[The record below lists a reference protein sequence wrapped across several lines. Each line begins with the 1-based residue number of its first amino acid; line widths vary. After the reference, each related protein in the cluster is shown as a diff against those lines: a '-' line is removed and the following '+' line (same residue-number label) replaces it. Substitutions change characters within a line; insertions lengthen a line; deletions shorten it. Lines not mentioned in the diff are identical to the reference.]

1 VYGLLAEREGRP
13 VAVDVYPGN
22 TGDPTTV
29 PDQVET
35 LRHRF
40 HRSRVVLVGDRGM
53 LTKTQL
59 NTLREHPGLGWIS
72 ALRSCEIRDLVDK
85 GTLQLSLFDT
95 QNLAEITSPAF
106 PKERLV
112 ACFNPFLAEDRRR
125 TREALLQATERA
137 LAKVTKEAARRTKK
151 LLTDDVLGVKVGR
164 VLNRHKMGKHLHYTI
179 AQGRLSVERDE
190 ASIKRESA
198 LDGLYIIRTSEAAE
212 NLSAED
218 TVRHYKDLARVER
231 AFRSLK
237 GMDLRIRPIF
247 HRTEDHVKAH
257 IFLCLLAY
265 YVEWHLRE
273 ALAPLLFQDEELP
286 MARSTRDPV
295 APAEPSDS
303 ARAKKRARQTQDG
316 LPLHSFDTLLVAL
329 GTRCRNH
336 CRVGAEPNGRTFTVT
351 SEPTDLQRRALE
363 LLGLKP

>member
-1 VYGLLAEREGRP
+1 METEDVFLPEDKPRRVRLPRKGSPLTTLLAAAIGLI
-13 VAVDVYPGN
+13 V
-22 TGDPTTV
+22 
-29 PDQVET
+29 
-35 LRHRF
+35 F
-40 HRSRVVLVGDRGM
+40 VV
-53 LTKTQL
+53 
-59 NTLREHPGLGWIS
+59 
-72 ALRSCEIRDLVDK
+72 
-85 GTLQLSLFDT
+85 GTL
-95 QNLAEITSPAF
+95 
-106 PKERLV
+106 
-112 ACFNPFLAEDRRR
+112 
-125 TREALLQATERA
+125 
-137 LAKVTKEAARRTKK
+137 VTCYSQFVI
-151 LLTDDVLGVKVGR
+151 DVPVR
-164 VLNRHKMGKHLHYTI
+164 HMAVLIHKTGKDLHYTI
-179 AQGRLSVERDE
+179 AQGRLSVERDA
-190 ASIKRESA
+190 ASSQREGE
-198 LDGLYIIRTSEAAE
+198 LDGRYIIRTSEAAE

-218 TVRHYKDLARVER
+218 AVRQYKSLARVER
-231 AFRSLK
+231 AFRCLK

-316 LPLHSFDTLLVAL
+316 LPLHSFQTLLVAL

-336 CRVGAEPNGRTFTVT
+336 CRVGGEPNGRTFTVV

-363 LLGLKP
+363 LLGLKA